1 VPERSERSS
10 APASALQRITARY
23 ASRGLAHPVASSR
36 LFATH
41 RHRCSLT
48 PKRSSGMSDGDHLA
62 ELRDDNAQAPRRARG
77 GKGSRARRLEKYNE
91 LQREQTLMTHSERWV
106 SLTLGALRLHRA
118 NLRDAARAGQVHLR
132 SARTKIRRAVWRAW
146 TFRSLKI
153 AGPRLCV
160 EGDFSAACFPIR
172 GNALEP
178 LSRRDMWVLKRASAL
193 ARRAVPELVDPEE
206 IRSHRH
212 VLDWLQGDGDMTHT
226 REAAAKLMAESLQPK
241 AKKPKQRGKSK
252 SKR

>member
-1 VPERSERSS
+1 
-10 APASALQRITARY
+10 
-23 ASRGLAHPVASSR
+23 
-36 LFATH
+36 
-41 RHRCSLT
+41 
-48 PKRSSGMSDGDHLA
+48 MSDGDHLA

-226 REAAAKLMAESLQPK
+226 REAAAKLMAASLQPK
-241 AKKPKQRGKSK
+241 AKKPKQRGKA
-252 SKR
+252 KR